1 MQSEEFVEL
10 PQLKG
15 FSKLFRT
22 LSWYG
27 ELTFKYS
34 HFQRTN
40 NSEGHIKAIR
50 KFLPYCFSCNR
61 NNYARNLSY
70 YYIQMKN
77 LSSIH
82 PSAQIFLKKEG
93 FTASL
98 TGKSHSEI
106 PMDQV
111 IEITINP

>member
-1 MQSEEFVEL
+1 
-10 PQLKG
+10 
-15 FSKLFRT
+15 
-22 LSWYG
+22 
-27 ELTFKYS
+27 
-34 HFQRTN
+34 
-40 NSEGHIKAIR
+40 
-50 KFLPYCFSCNR
+50 
-61 NNYARNLSY
+61 
-70 YYIQMKN
+70 MKN

-111 IEITINP
+111 IEITTNP